1 MDLPVSVVD
10 NDRSPVSRQIIRDLN
25 AGPHADV
32 KAIDNNLNTSLKRLA
47 SAQDY
52 ALLYV
57 PTNFEADALRGVNLS
72 YACTITRCFM
82 RQELCNPRL

>member
-1 MDLPVSVVD
+1 VD

-57 PTNFEADALRGVNLS
+57 PTNFEADALRGRQPELRMYYNALF
-72 YACTITRCFM
+72 YASG
-82 RQELCNPRL
+82 